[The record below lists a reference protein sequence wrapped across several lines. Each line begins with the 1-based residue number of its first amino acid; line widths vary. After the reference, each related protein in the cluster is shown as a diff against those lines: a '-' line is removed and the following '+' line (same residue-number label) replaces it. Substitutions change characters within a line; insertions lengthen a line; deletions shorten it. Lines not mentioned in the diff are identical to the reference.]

1 MTENDPQ
8 NGNKGFLQKVLDKFK
23 STSKEVAD
31 KVEDTI
37 DDMKESEFGEKV
49 SNAAN
54 AVSDKAKDMIQD
66 VKDSEFADK
75 LDDMKDAV
83 VDKARDLGG
92 DVTNFCADKM
102 KKVIG
107 KINFDE
113 TLSSLRERQEKTGRD
128 MSGLINFVEKLQNI
142 K

>member
-1 MTENDPQ
+1 MTDNDPKSE
-8 NGNKGFLQKVLDKFK
+8 NKGFFQKVLDKFK

-37 DDMKESEFGEKV
+37 DDVKDSEFGVKV
-49 SNAAN
+49 SNAAKT
-54 AVSDKAKDMIQD
+54 VGDKAKDMLQD

-75 LDDMKDAV
+75 VGDMKEAV
-83 VDKARDLGG
+83 VDKARSVSS
-92 DVTNFCADKM
+92 DVTNFCSDKI
-102 KKVIG
+102 KKTLG
-107 KINFDE
+107 KINFDD
-113 TLSSLRERQEKTGRD
+113 TLDSLRERQEKTGRD